1 VTEHGVLPGLWPIHG
16 DGVLARQ
23 GDLVLLIHPA
33 GGAFTDRLLD
43 LLADA
48 ARASATG
55 LRFTDQVSAEFDTDA
70 AAADAA
76 DAADQQGPAV
86 VAFGPAGD
94 GTAVAV
100 YGTGW
105 AEVTTAHGAH
115 RLTAGEP
122 YGRLRCVL
130 PSTLIKIRAGV
141 QPVSGD
147 GETDP
152 YLRLA
157 DGVVRAVALLYAPAE
172 IAAEAADEGRQA
184 ASVSSPAAKASPA
197 PAAAAASLAA
207 APAAAVVPPAAP
219 VAAAEPPGAAE
230 PPAAAEPPGA
240 AEPPAV
246 VPVAVEAPAVPPV
259 AVEPSV
265 PLPVPVPDQPPQAAP
280 EPYADH
286 IQKPEPEYYA
296 TRIEPAVSGFPAA
309 DLYAQPASDPYAAPA
324 PDPYAAPGSDPYAAP
339 GPDPYAAPGPDPY
352 AAPAPPVPPDPYAA
366 PAPADPYAAQPVPP
380 VPGPSDG
387 APRPDFISISL
398 VAGGPGGPG
407 AGSGPGALGIDV
419 PQRDPL
425 PLGAEPPA
433 AKDLGLVEMPAAH
446 VEGVY
451 CKNGHFNDPEA
462 RYCAVCGIS
471 MGQLTKIRQKGT
483 RPPLGVLILSD
494 GSVCQV
500 DADYVIGREPTLDS
514 AVADGRARPL
524 RLMGASGVVSR
535 IHARV
540 ELDGWQVFLTDLN
553 SANGTQVLMPGERNP
568 TSLQPGVRTPLAA
581 GAQIRLGGEY
591 GLQYDSHRHR

>member
-48 ARASATG
+48 ARAGATG
-55 LRFTDQVSAEFDTDA
+55 LRFTDMVSAEFDTDA
-70 AAADAA
+70 AAADTA
-76 DAADQQGPAV
+76 DTADQQDPAV
-86 VAFGPAGD
+86 VAFGPAGE
-94 GTAVAV
+94 GTAVTV

-105 AEVTTAHGAH
+105 AEVTTAHGSQ

-141 QPVSGD
+141 QPVPGD

-172 IAAEAADEGRQA
+172 VAAEAPDEGRYA
-184 ASVSSPAAKASPA
+184 APVPSPAAEASPA
-197 PAAAAASLAA
+197 PAAVVAPPAA
-207 APAAAVVPPAAP
+207 APAAPPAAP
-219 VAAAEPPGAAE
+219 E
-230 PPAAAEPPGA
+230 PPAAAAPSAA

-246 VPVAVEAPAVPPV
+246 VPVAVEAPAVPLV
-259 AVEPSV
+259 AVEP
-265 PLPVPVPDQPPQAAP
+265 PAPVPVPDEPPRTAP

-286 IQKPEPEYYA
+286 VAEPEPEYHA

-309 DLYAQPASDPYAAPA
+309 DLYAPPASDPYE
-324 PDPYAAPGSDPYAAP
+324 
-339 GPDPYAAPGPDPY
+339 
-352 AAPAPPVPPDPYAA
+352 A
-366 PAPADPYAAQPVPP
+366 PAPADPYAEQPAPP

-387 APRPDFISISL
+387 GVRPDFISISL
-398 VAGGPGGPG
+398 VPGGLGGPGGPG
-407 AGSGPGALGIDV
+407 ALGAGPGALGIDV

-425 PLGAEPPA
+425 PLGAEPPE
-433 AKDLGLVEMPAAH
+433 AKDLGLVEMPSAQ

-483 RPPLGVLILSD
+483 RPPLGVLILGD

-540 ELDGWQVFLTDLN
+540 ELDGWQVYLTDLN

>member
-23 GDLVLLIHPA
+23 GDLVLLIHP
-33 GGAFTDRLLD
+33 GGGVFTDRLLD

-48 ARASATG
+48 ARAHATG
-55 LRFTDQVSAEFDTDA
+55 LRFTDLVSAEFDADA
-70 AAADAA
+70 AAADLAG
-76 DAADQQGPAV
+76 QQGPAV
-86 VAFGPAGD
+86 VAFGPADG

-105 AEVTTAHGAH
+105 AEVTTARGAQ

-141 QPVSGD
+141 QPVPGT

-172 IAAEAADEGRQA
+172 VAAEAAEEGR
-184 ASVSSPAAKASPA
+184 SGVPA
-197 PAAAAASLAA
+197 PVAGRSP
-207 APAAAVVPPAAP
+207 APAAAVVPSAAAP
-219 VAAAEPPGAAE
+219 APPSA
-230 PPAAAEPPGA
+230 P

-246 VPVAVEAPAVPPV
+246 VPVAVEAPAAPPV
-259 AVEPSV
+259 AAEAPA
-265 PLPVPVPDQPPQAAP
+265 PVPVPEPDPSPQAAP

-286 IQKPEPEYYA
+286 IQEPEPEYHA

-309 DLYAQPASDPYAAPA
+309 DLYAAPPSDPYAAPA
-324 PDPYAAPGSDPYAAP
+324 SAPDAYPAPAQDAYPAAAPPLA
-339 GPDPYAAPGPDPY
+339 
-352 AAPAPPVPPDPYAA
+352 PDPYAA
-366 PAPADPYAAQPVPP
+366 PAPADPYAAPP
-380 VPGPSDG
+380 VPGLADG
-387 APRPDFISISL
+387 GPRPDFISISL
-398 VAGGPGGPG
+398 VPDGPGGLAGPG
-407 AGSGPGALGIDV
+407 GPGALGIDV

-425 PLGAEPPA
+425 PLGAEPPE
-433 AKDLGLVEMPAAH
+433 AKDLGLVEMPSAQ

-462 RYCAVCGIS
+462 RYCSVCGIS
-471 MGQLTKIRQKGT
+471 MGQLTKIRQKGN
-483 RPPLGVLILSD
+483 RPPLGVLILAD
-494 GSVCQV
+494 GSVCQL

-524 RLMGASGVVSR
+524 RLMDASGVVSR

-553 SANGTQVLMPGERNP
+553 SANGTQVLMPGELNP
-568 TSLQPGVRTPLAA
+568 INLQPGVRTPLAA

>member
-23 GDLVLLIHPA
+23 GDLVLLIHP
-33 GGAFTDRLLD
+33 GGGVFTDRLLD

-48 ARASATG
+48 ARAHATG
-55 LRFTDQVSAEFDTDA
+55 LRFTDRVSAEFDADA
-70 AAADAA
+70 AAADLTG
-76 DAADQQGPAV
+76 QQGPAV
-86 VAFGPAGD
+86 VAFGPADG

-100 YGTGW
+100 YGAGW
-105 AEVTTAHGAH
+105 AEVTTARGAQ

-141 QPVSGD
+141 QPVPGD

-172 IAAEAADEGRQA
+172 VAAEAAEEGRPGA
-184 ASVSSPAAKASPA
+184 PSPVAE
-197 PAAAAASLAA
+197 ASL
-207 APAAAVVPPAAP
+207 APAAAVVPSAAAPAPPLVPAEPVAAEPP
-219 VAAAEPPGAAE
+219 VAAAEPALAEAALAE
-230 PPAAAEPPGA
+230 AAL

-246 VPVAVEAPAVPPV
+246 VPVAVEAPAAAPV
-259 AVEPSV
+259 AVEAPA
-265 PLPVPVPDQPPQAAP
+265 PVPVPEPDQSPQAAP

-286 IQKPEPEYYA
+286 IQEPEPEYHA

-309 DLYAQPASDPYAAPA
+309 DLYAPPPSDPYIA
-324 PDPYAAPGSDPYAAP
+324 PDAYPASAPDAYAAPP
-339 GPDPYAAPGPDPY
+339 
-352 AAPAPPVPPDPYAA
+352 PAPDPYAA
-366 PAPADPYAAQPVPP
+366 PAPADPYAAPPAPP
-380 VPGPSDG
+380 VPGPADG
-387 APRPDFISISL
+387 GPRRDFISISL
-398 VAGGPGGPG
+398 VPDGPGGLPG
-407 AGSGPGALGIDV
+407 PGGAGALGLDV

-425 PLGAEPPA
+425 PLGAEPPE
-433 AKDLGLVEMPAAH
+433 AKDLGLVEMPSAQ

-471 MGQLTKIRQKGT
+471 MGQLTKIRQKGN
-483 RPPLGVLILSD
+483 RPPLGVLILAD
-494 GSVCQV
+494 GSVCQL

-524 RLMGASGVVSR
+524 RLMDASGVVSR

-540 ELDGWQVFLTDLN
+540 ELDSWQVFLTDLN

-568 TSLQPGVRTPLAA
+568 VNLQPGVRTPLAA

>member
-43 LLADA
+43 LLAEA
-48 ARASATG
+48 ARARATG
-55 LRFTDQVSAEFDTDA
+55 LRFTDMVSAEFDTDA
-70 AAADAA
+70 AAADT
-76 DAADQQGPAV
+76 ADQQDPAV

-105 AEVTTAHGAH
+105 AEVTTVRGSQQ
-115 RLTAGEP
+115 LTAGEP

-141 QPVSGD
+141 RPVPGE

-172 IAAEAADEGRQA
+172 VAAEAADEGRYTA
-184 ASVSSPAAKASPA
+184 PSPSPAAEAGPA
-197 PAAAAASLAA
+197 PAAVVAPPAV
-207 APAAAVVPPAAP
+207 APAAPPATP
-219 VAAAEPPGAAE
+219 EPPAE
-230 PPAAAEPPGA
+230 PPAA

-259 AVEPSV
+259 AVEPPAPV
-265 PLPVPVPDQPPQAAP
+265 PVPVPVPDQPPQAAP

-286 IQKPEPEYYA
+286 IREPEPEYHA

-309 DLYAQPASDPYAAPA
+309 DLYAPPASDPYAVPAPA
-324 PDPYAAPGSDPYAAP
+324 PDPYAAPAP
-339 GPDPYAAPGPDPY
+339 PLAPDPY
-352 AAPAPPVPPDPYAA
+352 AAPAA
-366 PAPADPYAAQPVPP
+366 ADPYAAQPAPP

-387 APRPDFISISL
+387 GPRPDFISISL
-398 VAGGPGGPG
+398 VPGGPSGPG
-407 AGSGPGALGIDV
+407 ALGAGPGALGIDV

-425 PLGAEPPA
+425 PLGAEPPE
-433 AKDLGLVEMPAAH
+433 AKDLGLVEMPSAQ

-483 RPPLGVLILSD
+483 RPPLGVLILGD

-540 ELDGWQVFLTDLN
+540 ELDGWQVYLTDLN

>member
-48 ARASATG
+48 ARAGATG
-55 LRFTDQVSAEFDTDA
+55 LRFTDMVSAEFDTDA
-70 AAADAA
+70 AAADTA
-76 DAADQQGPAV
+76 DTADQQDPAV
-86 VAFGPAGD
+86 VAFGPAGE
-94 GTAVAV
+94 GTAVTV

-105 AEVTTAHGAH
+105 AEVTTAHGSQ

-141 QPVSGD
+141 QPVPGD

-172 IAAEAADEGRQA
+172 VAAEAPDEGRYA
-184 ASVSSPAAKASPA
+184 APSPAAEASPA
-197 PAAAAASLAA
+197 PAAVVAPPAA
-207 APAAAVVPPAAP
+207 APAAPPAAL
-219 VAAAEPPGAAE
+219 E
-230 PPAAAEPPGA
+230 PPAAAAPLPAAAPPAA

-259 AVEPSV
+259 AVEP
-265 PLPVPVPDQPPQAAP
+265 PAPVPVPDQPPQTAP

-286 IQKPEPEYYA
+286 IAEPEPEYHA

-309 DLYAQPASDPYAAPA
+309 DLYAPPPASDPYVVSA
-324 PDPYAAPGSDPYAAP
+324 PDSN
-339 GPDPYAAPGPDPY
+339 
-352 AAPAPPVPPDPYAA
+352 AAPAPPLVSDPYEA
-366 PAPADPYAAQPVPP
+366 PAAADPYAEQPASP

-387 APRPDFISISL
+387 GARPDFISISL
-398 VAGGPGGPG
+398 VPGGLGGPAGPG
-407 AGSGPGALGIDV
+407 ALGAGPGALGIDV

-425 PLGAEPPA
+425 PLGAEPPE
-433 AKDLGLVEMPAAH
+433 AKDLGLVEMPSAQ

-483 RPPLGVLILSD
+483 RPPLGVLILGD

-540 ELDGWQVFLTDLN
+540 ELDGWQVYLTDLN

>member
-48 ARASATG
+48 ARAGATG
-55 LRFTDQVSAEFDTDA
+55 LRFTDMVSAEFDTDA
-70 AAADAA
+70 AAADTA
-76 DAADQQGPAV
+76 DTADQQDPAV
-86 VAFGPAGD
+86 VAFGPAGE
-94 GTAVAV
+94 GTAVTV

-105 AEVTTAHGAH
+105 AEVTTAHGSQ

-141 QPVSGD
+141 QPVPGG

-172 IAAEAADEGRQA
+172 VAAEAPDEGRYA
-184 ASVSSPAAKASPA
+184 APAPSPAAEARPA
-197 PAAAAASLAA
+197 PAAVVAPPAA
-207 APAAAVVPPAAP
+207 APAAPPAAP
-219 VAAAEPPGAAE
+219 E
-230 PPAAAEPPGA
+230 PPAAAEPPPAAAPPAA

-259 AVEPSV
+259 AVEP
-265 PLPVPVPDQPPQAAP
+265 PAPVPVPVPMPDQPPQTAP

-286 IQKPEPEYYA
+286 IAEPEPEYHA

-309 DLYAQPASDPYAAPA
+309 DLYAPPASDPYAAPA
-324 PDPYAAPGSDPYAAP
+324 PDS
-339 GPDPYAAPGPDPY
+339 Y
-352 AAPAPPVPPDPYAA
+352 AAPAPPLAPDPYAA
-366 PAPADPYAAQPVPP
+366 SAAADPYAEQPAPP

-387 APRPDFISISL
+387 GARPDFISISL
-398 VAGGPGGPG
+398 VPGEPG
-407 AGSGPGALGIDV
+407 ALGAGPGALGIDV

-425 PLGAEPPA
+425 PLGAEPPE
-433 AKDLGLVEMPAAH
+433 AKDLGLVEMPSAQ

-483 RPPLGVLILSD
+483 RPPLGVLILGD

-540 ELDGWQVFLTDLN
+540 ELDGWQVYLTDLN
-553 SANGTQVLMPGERNP
+553 SANGTQILMPGERNP

>member
-1 VTEHGVLPGLWPIHG
+1 VTEHGILPGLWPIHG

-33 GGAFTDRLLD
+33 GGAFTDQLLD
-43 LLADA
+43 LLGEA
-48 ARASATG
+48 ARARANG
-55 LRFTDQVSAEFDTDA
+55 LHFTDLVSAQFDADA
-70 AAADAA
+70 AAADA
-76 DAADQQGPAV
+76 AADQQGPAV
-86 VAFGPAGD
+86 VAFGPVGG

-105 AEVTTAHGAH
+105 AEVTTARGSQ

-130 PSTLIKIRAGV
+130 PSTLIKVRAGV
-141 QPVSGD
+141 QAVVGD
-147 GETDP
+147 SETDP

-172 IAAEAADEGRQA
+172 VRGEPADHPGPAPGLAADVNPP
-184 ASVSSPAAKASPA
+184 VS
-197 PAAAAASLAA
+197 
-207 APAAAVVPPAAP
+207 AAVLTPPPA
-219 VAAAEPPGAAE
+219 
-230 PPAAAEPPGA
+230 
-240 AEPPAV
+240 PPAV
-246 VPVAVEAPAVPPV
+246 LTPPPAPPAPEAVPEPV
-259 AVEPSV
+259 QQVA
-265 PLPVPVPDQPPQAAP
+265 

-286 IQKPEPEYYA
+286 IEAPEPEYYA
-296 TRIEPAVSGFPAA
+296 TQIEAAV
-309 DLYAQPASDPYAAPA
+309 ASPPV
-324 PDPYAAPGSDPYAAP
+324 PDPYAAVPPPPPPPPAP
-339 GPDPYAAPGPDPY
+339 PPPPVPDPYAAVPPPPPAPPARSAVPDPY
-352 AAPAPPVPPDPYAA
+352 AAQV
-366 PAPADPYAAQPVPP
+366 ADPYLAPPDLYVAQPPQPAPGLAAGPP
-380 VPGPSDG
+380 DGGPGQN
-387 APRPDFISISL
+387 FISISL
-398 VAGGPGGPG
+398 LADQADGEM
-407 AGSGPGALGIDV
+407 

-425 PLGAEPPA
+425 PLGAEAPD
-433 AKDLGLVEMPAAH
+433 AKKLGLIEMP
-446 VEGVY
+446 VTPVDGVY

-471 MGQLTKIRQKGT
+471 MGQLTKVRQQGP
-483 RPPLGVLILSD
+483 RPPLGVLILGD
-494 GSVCQV
+494 GSVCQL

-514 AVADGRARPL
+514 SVADGHARPL

-540 ELDGWQVFLTDLN
+540 DLDGWQVFLTDLN

-568 TSLQPGVRTPLAA
+568 TNLQPGVRTPLAA

>member
-1 VTEHGVLPGLWPIHG
+1 M
-16 DGVLARQ
+16 
-23 GDLVLLIHPA
+23 
-33 GGAFTDRLLD
+33 
-43 LLADA
+43 
-48 ARASATG
+48 
-55 LRFTDQVSAEFDTDA
+55 
-70 AAADAA
+70 
-76 DAADQQGPAV
+76 
-86 VAFGPAGD
+86 VAFGPAGG

-105 AEVTTAHGAH
+105 AEVTTFHGAQ
-115 RLTAGEP
+115 RLTADEP

-141 QPVSGD
+141 RPVPGD

-172 IAAEAADEGRQA
+172 VAAEAADENRHA
-184 ASVSSPAAKASPA
+184 ASAPSPAAEAT

-207 APAAAVVPPAAP
+207 PAAP
-219 VAAAEPPGAAE
+219 VTPPAE
-230 PPAAAEPPGA
+230 PPAA

-246 VPVAVEAPAVPPV
+246 VPVAVEAPAASPV
-259 AVEPSV
+259 AVEPPV
-265 PLPVPVPDQPPQAAP
+265 PVPVPVPDQPPQAAP
-280 EPYADH
+280 EPYADGV
-286 IQKPEPEYYA
+286 QEPEPEYHA

-309 DLYAQPASDPYAAPA
+309 DLYAQPASDPYAVPA
-324 PDPYAAPGSDPYAAP
+324 
-339 GPDPYAAPGPDPY
+339 PDPY
-352 AAPAPPVPPDPYAA
+352 AAPAPPLAPDPYAA
-366 PAPADPYAAQPVPP
+366 PAPADPYAAQPAPP
-380 VPGPSDG
+380 VPSPSDG

-398 VAGGPGGPG
+398 VPGGPDVLGGPG
-407 AGSGPGALGIDV
+407 APGGPGALGIDV

-425 PLGAEPPA
+425 PLGAEPPD
-433 AKDLGLVEMPAAH
+433 AKDLGLVEMPSAQ

-471 MGQLTKIRQKGT
+471 MGQLTKIRQKGS
-483 RPPLGVLILSD
+483 RPPLGVLILGD

-553 SANGTQVLMPGERNP
+553 SANGTQVLMPGEQNP

-581 GAQIRLGGEY
+581 GSQIRLGGEY